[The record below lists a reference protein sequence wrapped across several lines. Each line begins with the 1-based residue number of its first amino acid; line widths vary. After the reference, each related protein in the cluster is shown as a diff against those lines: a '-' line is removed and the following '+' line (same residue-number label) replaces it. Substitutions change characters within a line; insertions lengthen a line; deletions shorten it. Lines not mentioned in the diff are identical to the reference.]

1 MDSFS
6 CIKKD
11 CKNRK
16 KLECLAC
23 IWNDKIDKRSKFW
36 NNYKKKEV

>member
-1 MDSFS
+1 MNEFS

-11 CKNRK
+11 CQNRK

-23 IWNDKIDKRSKFW
+23 IWNDKIE
-36 NNYKKKEV
+36 NL